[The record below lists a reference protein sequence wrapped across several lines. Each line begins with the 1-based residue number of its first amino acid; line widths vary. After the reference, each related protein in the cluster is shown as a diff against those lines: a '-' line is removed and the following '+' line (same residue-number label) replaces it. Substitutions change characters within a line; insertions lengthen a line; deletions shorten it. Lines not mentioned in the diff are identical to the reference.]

1 MKSVNKTRNRQLNLG
16 TLCVSIAF
24 AFTYMLGSS
33 ACTDNTSNKHVTESH
48 IKNHNKVQKKDTI
61 IKVTYWNDPNCVD
74 DPPVEELYRSPGF
87 DETQYASD
95 HWDEYLED
103 PENIDDFPENIFD
116 AQHD

>member
-1 MKSVNKTRNRQLNLG
+1 MKLGNQTRNRQLNLG
-16 TLCVSIAF
+16 TFCVSIAF
-24 AFTYMLGSS
+24 IFTYILGSY
-33 ACTDNTSNKHVTESH
+33 ACMDNTSNTYITESH
-48 IKNHNKVQKKDTI
+48 IKNPNKVQKTDTTV
-61 IKVTYWNDPNCVD
+61 KVVYWNDPNCVN
-74 DPPVEELYRSPGF
+74 DPPVEELYGSPGF